1 MSKLPQ
7 DIVVDPVDFEA
18 ASEGDE
24 DNAVQE
30 LEYPDVIRCSPPH
43 FIGIMGS
50 CDGLICLQVDYEKLV
65 LWNPSTRD
73 HKELPKPSPYHN
85 YDFFSGLGYDSSID
99 DYKFVIPSCST
110 ANGSEQIMVE
120 VLTLRTNVWRK
131 VPEICQGTTL
141 QRRDSRKFWGCQ
153 EIFLC
158 AFGECHGSYFEA
170 WIHEQEYDSSASF
183 RRLSRLPADRISQEP
198 KAVSCL
204 TKKGELLLDYDEWQL
219 ELYHPVED
227 KNKCIRTYRDGDSCD
242 LELYMESLVSINDDE
257 S

>member
-1 MSKLPQ
+1 
-7 DIVVDPVDFEA
+7 
-18 ASEGDE
+18 
-24 DNAVQE
+24 
-30 LEYPDVIRCSPPH
+30 
-43 FIGIMGS
+43 MGS
-50 CDGLICLQVDYEKLV
+50 CYGLICLQVDYEKLV

-141 QRRDSRKFWGCQ
+141 VGTYRGLFCNGAVHWLGKQ
-153 EIFLC
+153 ENGSKKENVIVSFDVAEERFKEVLGMSGNFLC

-204 TKKGELLLDYDEWQL
+204 TKKGEPLLDYDEWQL

-227 KNKCIRTYRDGDSCD
+227 KNKCIRTYRDGNSCD